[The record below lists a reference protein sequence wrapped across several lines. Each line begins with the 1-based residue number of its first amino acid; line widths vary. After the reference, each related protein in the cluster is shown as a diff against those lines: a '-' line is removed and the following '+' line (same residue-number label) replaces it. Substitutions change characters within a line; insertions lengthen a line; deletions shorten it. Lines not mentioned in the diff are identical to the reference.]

1 MGHAQSRKSSVSGDL
16 NQIEQWAGQLLARL
30 STQERRKLATTIAQ
44 DLRRANQARIKAQ
57 QNPDGTPFA
66 ERKKKNFK
74 SKQGRIKSQ
83 KAAMFAKLRLAS
95 HLKAKGNGDGI
106 EVGFIGR
113 TARIAR
119 VHQYGQRDKIDP
131 KGKVIKYDQRQI
143 LGITESDRAKIMDA
157 VLQHL
162 S

>member
-1 MGHAQSRKSSVSGDL
+1 MGNARSRKPTVSGDL
-16 NQIEQWAGQLLARL
+16 TQLEQWAGQLLTRL
-30 STQERRKLATTIAQ
+30 STQERRKLTTTIAQ

-57 QNPDGTPFA
+57 QNPDGSPYA

-74 SKQGRIKSQ
+74 GKQGRIKAK

-95 HLKAKGNGDGI
+95 HLKAKGNSDGI

-119 VHQYGQRDKIDP
+119 VHQYGLRDKIDP
-131 KGKVIKYDQRQI
+131 AGKVIKYDQRQL
-143 LGITESDRAKIMDA
+143 LGISESDRAKIMDA
-157 VLQHL
+157 VLKHL